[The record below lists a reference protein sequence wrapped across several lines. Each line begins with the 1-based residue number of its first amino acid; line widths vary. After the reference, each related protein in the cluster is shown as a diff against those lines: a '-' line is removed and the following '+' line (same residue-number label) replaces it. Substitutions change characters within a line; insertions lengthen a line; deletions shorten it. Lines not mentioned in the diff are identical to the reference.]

1 MAITG
6 YDKKKLKLFF
16 LKHWIRI
23 KIYFSELPSTLFWNC
38 LKDTLYFISLFTS
51 SWQTSD
57 IEIYAKKSRINQA
70 NYPIFK
76 EANCKEKTSVQRKKL
91 LIILTK
97 HFNFNNILAFV
108 YTKKTSLLEL
118 CIRTPM
124 YISTKLINKTKFL
137 LWLFGWPRPQVR
149 IYSEITACYLPMK
162 KNSII

>member
-1 MAITG
+1 MTKRKEN
-6 YDKKKLKLFF
+6 YFF
-16 LKHWIRI
+16 LNIVYVSK
-23 KIYFSELPSTLFWNC
+23 YFSELPSTLFWNC

-57 IEIYAKKSRINQA
+57 TEIYAKKSRINWA

-76 EANCKEKTSVQRKKL
+76 ETNCKEKTSVHNQRKKL

-108 YTKKTSLLEL
+108 YTKKTSLLESYN
-118 CIRTPM
+118 RTPM
-124 YISTKLINKTKFL
+124 YISTKLIKKTQFL
-137 LWLFGWPRPQVR
+137 LWLFGWPRSQMT
-149 IYSEITACYLPMK
+149 IYSEIACYLPMK